1 MQADKKEVISQWTG
15 SAPYWEKHRE
25 IIRQMFAPV
34 AEALI
39 AEAQIK
45 SGHTVLD
52 IATGPGEPALT
63 IAERVGLEGRV
74 VGVDVIPEMAE
85 AARREASRRGFRNS
99 TFEVASADRLPFQDN
114 TFDAV
119 VSRFGVM
126 FFPSPVG
133 SVREMLRVLKPGGRI
148 ALAVWHFAE
157 RNPFHHAVSQIVERY
172 VDSPPPAPDSPDAFR
187 FAKPGDL
194 LDVLSKAGAAAPSER
209 LLQFSIRAS
218 IPVEEFWDLRSEM
231 SDKFRTKLASL
242 SNERRAELGRE
253 VMQGIR
259 AFSVDGGMSFPAE
272 VLIVTGRKEP
282 S

>member
-15 SAPYWEKHRE
+15 SAPYWEKHRD
-25 IIRQMFAPV
+25 IIRVMFAPV

-63 IAERVGLEGRV
+63 IAGRVGLEGKV

-85 AARREASRRGFRNS
+85 AARREANRRGFRNS
-99 TFEVASADRLPFQDN
+99 TFEVASADRLPFEDS

-133 SVREMLRVLKPGGRI
+133 SVREMLRVLKPGRRI

-157 RNPFHHAVSQIVERY
+157 KNPFHYAVSQIVERY
-172 VDSPPPAPDSPDAFR
+172 VDSPQPAPDSPDAFR

-194 LDVLSKAGAAAPSER
+194 LGVLSKAGAAASSER

-218 IPVEEFWDLRSEM
+218 IPVEEFWELRSEM

-242 SNERRAELGRE
+242 SNERKAELGRE
-253 VMQGIR
+253 VMQAIR
-259 AFSVDGGMSFPAE
+259 AFSVDDGLSFPGE
-272 VLIVTGRKEP
+272 VLIVSGRKEP

>member
-1 MQADKKEVISQWTG
+1 MPAEKKEVISRWTG
-15 SAPYWEKHRE
+15 SAPYWEKHRD
-25 IIRQMFAPV
+25 IIREMFAPV

-45 SGHTVLD
+45 SGQTVLD

-63 IAERVGLEGRV
+63 IAERVGLEGKV
-74 VGVDVIPEMAE
+74 VGIDVIPEMAE
-85 AARREASRRGFRNS
+85 AARREAHRRGFRNAA
-99 TFEVASADRLPFQDN
+99 FEVASADRLPFQGSS
-114 TFDAV
+114 FDAV

-157 RNPFHHAVSQIVERY
+157 RNPFHYAVSKIFERY

-194 LDVLSKAGAAAPSER
+194 LGILSKAGAAAPSER

-231 SDKFRTKLASL
+231 SDKFRTRLACL
-242 SNERRAELGRE
+242 SNEQRAELGRE
-253 VMQGIR
+253 VVQALR
-259 AFSVDGGMSFPAE
+259 AFSVDDGLSFPAE
-272 VLIVTGRKEP
+272 VLIVSGRKQP